1 MKVKADPIDEIGNA
15 LGDAQETEFTFL
27 LMPVVTYSILSQF
40 AREEGCSVGEV
51 LQKAVLQYLQSASR
65 SDHKPVDR
73 SEPRPEPDMVMRRN
87 KGR

>member
-15 LGDAQETEFTFL
+15 LGDAPETEFTFL
-27 LMPVVTYSILSQF
+27 LMPVATYSVLSQF

-65 SDHKPVDR
+65 SGHESVDR
-73 SEPRPEPDMVMRRN
+73 SEARPEPDMVMRRN